1 MSHAK
6 SDGRNSELL
15 WGSLAVGSFSIT
27 ILVYLRLGFVESFLP
42 LLVGIFF
49 MRRSMAQRVAGGRK
63 NQQPRDRLVE
73 KYGIPDDRAITRRE
87 RIEILSEI
95 RSSFRKKR
103 ALWGV
108 LGIVS
113 VVLACVFIPITV
125 LVTLTSMVVAMYCFS
140 RFYRTHETL
149 RYIDRAI
156 SKLST

>member
-6 SDGRNSELL
+6 SDGRNFELL

-27 ILVYLRLGFVESFLP
+27 ILVYLRLGFIESFLP

-49 MRRSMAQRVAGGRK
+49 MRRSMAERVAGGGK
-63 NQQPRDRLVE
+63 NQQQRDRLAE
-73 KYGIPDDRAITRRE
+73 KYGIPQDRAITKNE
-87 RIEILSEI
+87 RIEILTEI
-95 RSSFRKKR
+95 RASFRKKR

-125 LVTLTSMVVAMYCFS
+125 LVTVISLLVGLYCFS
-140 RFYRTHETL
+140 RFYRAHETL
-149 RYIDRAI
+149 RYLDRAI
-156 SKLST
+156 SELST